1 VPRPK
6 RCRKVCYTPG
16 YSFFKPQGI
25 PLDKLAWTDLGL
37 DELEALRLADVEN
50 LSQAKAA
57 ELMEVSQPTFNRILS
72 GARTKVARCLLEGA
86 ALRMGDGAQDPVT
99 RGSGARRDDGRRSE
113 G

>member
-1 VPRPK
+1 MDEL
-6 RCRKVCYTPG
+6 G
-16 YSFFKPQGI
+16 
-25 PLDKLAWTDLGL
+25 WTDLGL

-50 LSQAKAA
+50 MSQAKAA

-86 ALRMGDGAQDPVT
+86 ALRMGDGAQDPVSN
-99 RGSGARRDDGRRSE
+99 RGVVRREDGRRSE

>member
-1 VPRPK
+1 MPRPK

-16 YSFFKPQGI
+16 YTFFKPQGI
-25 PLDKLAWTDLGL
+25 PLDNLSWTDLGL

-57 ELMEVSQPTFNRILS
+57 ALMDVSQPTFNRILS
-72 GARTKVARCLLEGA
+72 GARTKVARCLLDGDA
-86 ALRMGDGAQDPVT
+86 IRMSDGTGEAVTKSRRPRGDVV
-99 RGSGARRDDGRRSE
+99 RRSE

>member
-1 VPRPK
+1 MDEL
-6 RCRKVCYTPG
+6 G
-16 YSFFKPQGI
+16 
-25 PLDKLAWTDLGL
+25 WTDLGL

-50 LSQAKAA
+50 MSQAKAA

-86 ALRMGDGAQDPVT
+86 ALRMGDGAQDPVSN
-99 RGSGARRDDGRRSE
+99 SGVVRRDGGRRSE